1 MSPEA
6 RRRRRRE
13 SVFHERRIYR
23 RRRGRDAA
31 RLLSVLGAVL
41 FALPPLSERARAAGA
56 AAPASAVIYLFT
68 AWVGLL
74 LASFWVGFSARHW
87 EQDGDTAPEDGEDGP

>member
-23 RRRGRDAA
+23 HRRGRDAA
-31 RLLSVLGAVL
+31 RLLSVLGAIL
-41 FALPPLSERARAAGA
+41 FALPLLWERAGA
-56 AAPASAVIYLFT
+56 DGAVAMSTAVIYLFT
-68 AWVGLL
+68 AWAGLV
-74 LASFWVGFSARHW
+74 LASFWVGFGARHW
-87 EQDGDTAPEDGEDGP
+87 EQDGDTAPEDGEDGA